1 MADEEFNIWKRIRKF
16 IYLSST
22 WCHREIHYNAKF
34 YQKFIEFWKII
45 KYLYFLLYVHIIGS
59 WLQSTNRVR
68 IHGNE
73 WMVNIHS
80 IILYVPL
87 RYRYI
92 KCWRSDKS
100 SWSWF
105 LSEQKIMHTILKR
118 NFQCSVHNERKY
130 SFLVCIIYNFYIA
143 LTAK

>member
-1 MADEEFNIWKRIRKF
+1 MRSSIFENESANLYIYLVHDVIEKF
-16 IYLSST
+16 IIT
-22 WCHREIHYNAKF
+22 QN
-34 YQKFIEFWKII
+34 FIEFWKLI
-45 KYLYFLLYVHIIGS
+45 KYWYFLLYIHIIGS

-68 IHGNE
+68 IHDDE

-92 KCWRSDKS
+92 KCWRSDKG

-105 LSEQKIMHTILKR
+105 LSEQKIVHTILKR
-118 NFQCSVHNERKY
+118 NFKCRVHNERKY
-130 SFLVCIIYNFYIA
+130 SFPLCIIYNFYI
-143 LTAK
+143 

>member
-1 MADEEFNIWKRIRKF
+1 MRSSIFENESVNLYIYLVHDVIEKF
-16 IYLSST
+16 IIT
-22 WCHREIHYNAKF
+22 QN
-34 YQKFIEFWKII
+34 FIEFWKLI
-45 KYLYFLLYVHIIGS
+45 KYWYFLLYIHIIGS

-100 SWSWF
+100 SWSWV

-118 NFQCSVHNERKY
+118 NFKCRVHNERKY
-130 SFLVCIIYNFYIA
+130 SFLLCIIYNFYIE